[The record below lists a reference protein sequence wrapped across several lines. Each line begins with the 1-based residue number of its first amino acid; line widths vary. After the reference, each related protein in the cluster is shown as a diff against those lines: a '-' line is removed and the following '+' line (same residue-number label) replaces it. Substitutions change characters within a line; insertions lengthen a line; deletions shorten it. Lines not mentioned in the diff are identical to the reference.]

1 MPDALIWPAAAVI
14 CIVVLGIFA
23 LILLRPSFLRLID
36 RISKAGKNGISF
48 DRPQER
54 GKPETP
60 VLTFDE
66 LMKLPITASVLDREQ
81 YLKSYIQTLNLKS
94 ESEQI
99 DVLIRVLS
107 FSRLEVEFN
116 NISYFIF
123 GSQIYLLIQLSS
135 TTQGIALAQAEVI
148 FNQAKD
154 KFPALHEDR
163 TMNDW
168 LNYLSSHNLI
178 TRTNE
183 KIDITQYGTDFL
195 KHLVDTRLAYERYG

>member
-1 MPDALIWPAAAVI
+1 MPDALIWPAVAVI
-14 CIVVLGIFA
+14 CIIVLGIFA
-23 LILLRPSFLRLID
+23 LILLRPAFLRLID
-36 RISKAGKNGISF
+36 RTSKAGRNGISF
-48 DRPQER
+48 DRPQEG

-60 VLTFDE
+60 LLTFDE
-66 LMKLPITASVLDREQ
+66 IMKLPITASVLDREK

-94 ESEQI
+94 ENEQI

-123 GSQIYLLIQLSS
+123 GSQIYLLIHLSS
-135 TTQGIALAQAEVI
+135 TTQGITLAQAEVI

-154 KFPALHEDR
+154 KFPALHENR